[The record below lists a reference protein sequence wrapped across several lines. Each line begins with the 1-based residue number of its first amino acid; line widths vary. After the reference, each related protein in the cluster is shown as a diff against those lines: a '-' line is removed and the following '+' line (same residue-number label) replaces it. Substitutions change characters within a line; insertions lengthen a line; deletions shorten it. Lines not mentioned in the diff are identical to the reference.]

1 MREGLVGAAELE
13 VEWNKRGPVSLSLL
27 EGVCALVST
36 HMITSDLLQVSSV
49 EVEPV
54 LWCMLVNEKRSV
66 LCTQDPGDSKMLTA
80 EQWTV
85 LSWDC
90 QHIHSHLIPSQ
101 ICVHM
106 CSSKKTGSCI
116 GIFLTRFPCWR
127 VLNLHNPF
135 QCKPTHCQQNVGNLC
150 ALWTTKRS

>member
-1 MREGLVGAAELE
+1 MGAAELE
-13 VEWNKRGPVSLSLL
+13 VEWNKQGPVSLSLL
-27 EGVCALVST
+27 EGMCTIVST
-36 HMITSDLLQVSSV
+36 HMMMSDLHQVSS
-49 EVEPV
+49 V

-66 LCTQDPGDSKMLTA
+66 LCTQDPGDSRMLTA

-85 LSWDC
+85 QSWDG
-90 QHIHSHLIPSQ
+90 QTIQSHLIPSQ

-116 GIFLTRFPCWR
+116 GVFSYTVPCWR

-135 QCKPTHCQQNVGNLC
+135 QSKPTVRKMCKGTSLC
-150 ALWTTKRS
+150 ITDH